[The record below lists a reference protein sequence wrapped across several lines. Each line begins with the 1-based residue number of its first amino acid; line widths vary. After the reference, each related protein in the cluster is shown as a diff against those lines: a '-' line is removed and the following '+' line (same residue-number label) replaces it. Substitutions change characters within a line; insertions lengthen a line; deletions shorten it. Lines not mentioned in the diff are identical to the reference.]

1 MFSHCY
7 FICYNGEIFATS
19 SHHNVLNAAYK
30 QIKAAL
36 CYLAV
41 QFREVNIVSLLQ
53 VFHFRFVGIVFR
65 ALFKSTSI
73 ALKTYNYNDI
83 LCVSWN
89 SKNQHKCF
97 CVHFFPSITQ
107 FSFSL
112 PVLIHQFHHNNLL
125 LALVR
130 GFEYLILFS
139 LWFSFWSSFSIETYQ
154 RTDGWKD
161 GWLIRISK
169 QSNRTLYLN
178 KTLTFPRITKIKS
191 H

>member
-1 MFSHCY
+1 MFC
-7 FICYNGEIFATS
+7 
-19 SHHNVLNAAYK
+19 
-30 QIKAAL
+30 
-36 CYLAV
+36 
-41 QFREVNIVSLLQ
+41 
-53 VFHFRFVGIVFR
+53 
-65 ALFKSTSI
+65 ALFKSTPI
-73 ALKTYNYNDI
+73 ALGTYNYNNNFFS
-83 LCVSWN
+83 SWN
-89 SKNQHKCF
+89 SKKQHKCF
-97 CVHFFPSITQ
+97 CVHFISSITQ

-139 LWFSFWSSFSIETYQ
+139 LWFSFWSSFSIETNQ
-154 RTDGWKD
+154 RTDGWMD
-161 GWLIRISK
+161 GRLIRIPN